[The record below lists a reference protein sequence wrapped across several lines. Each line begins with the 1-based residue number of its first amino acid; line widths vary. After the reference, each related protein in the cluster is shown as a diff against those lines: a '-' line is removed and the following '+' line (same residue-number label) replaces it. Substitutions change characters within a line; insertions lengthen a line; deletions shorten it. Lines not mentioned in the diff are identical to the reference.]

1 MKLLV
6 LVLLSSSLAAVPQ
19 QPSPA
24 QPTIR
29 YSFDWSQGFP
39 WQKYTIDVQSD
50 GKAQFHGTPQA
61 DGSYDTD
68 PYEQDFT
75 MSATNRQKL
84 FDYAKWLNYFQG
96 DFDSHLKHVA
106 KTGTKTLQYD
116 SPQEKGSTTFDYSQ
130 HPEIQQLTRLFTG
143 IATTIDYGRKLAF
156 QYRFDKLGMNQRMK
170 ELEQL
175 QKDGNVEELQIIEPT
190 LRKIVD
196 DPNMMNISRQSATR
210 LLRTLG
216 PPAPVEATHAA
227 Q

>member
-6 LVLLSSSLAAVPQ
+6 TLLLLSSLTAAAQ
-19 QPSPA
+19 QSAPPA
-24 QPTIR
+24 SIR
-29 YSFDWSQGFP
+29 YSFDWAQGFP
-39 WQKYTIDVQSD
+39 WQKYTMNVQSD
-50 GKAQFHGTPQA
+50 GKAHFEGTPQA

-75 MSATNRQKL
+75 MSPTNRQKI
-84 FDYAKWLNYFQG
+84 FDYARWLNYFQG

-130 HPEIQQLTRLFTG
+130 HPEIQELARLFAG

-156 QYRFDKLGMNQRMK
+156 QYRFDKLGMDKRMK

-175 QKDGNVEELQIIEPT
+175 HKDGNVEELQIIAPT
-190 LRKIVD
+190 LRKIAD

-216 PPAPVEATHAA
+216 QPAPASATHASR
-227 Q
+227 